1 MTLYDWPRAAAF
13 GRVIPKTKIYEHAGA
28 NTALKDLFVR
38 EVDQIVWSHK
48 LAPETVNLAAT
59 KQVAE
64 IQVFRITARTATLD
78 REVLRAIDK
87 AIPFPLIFEVAH
99 GGRVRLAAAYK
110 RPSEADSARWVVG
123 DYFQG
128 DWLPEDAARTP
139 LPVALNMG
147 ALYERLLEPLVA
159 GQTARLV
166 PGMGEA
172 PQTPFAPAEADRPV
186 SLEERIAQAEAIKAQ
201 AREVERIKAR
211 LGREKQFN
219 KRVAINA
226 ELRAA
231 KQELERLT
239 AGNRSAAMTN
249 EYEDEHGQA
258 EDAQPRPE
266 PGQHREDPRVVPR
279 LRDRGAGRGNGGR
292 APGGGLRS
300 AASGAERPYRGRAAG
315 AVSAGLAREAG
326 GFGAGERA
334 NRKDIAPLPR
344 GKRGIRYHAKPV
356 HRRR

>member
-48 LAPETVNLAAT
+48 LAPETVNLEAT
-59 KQVAE
+59 RQVAE

-78 REVLRAIDK
+78 RDVLRAIDK

-99 GGRVRLAAAYK
+99 DGRVRLAAAYK
-110 RPSEADSARWVVG
+110 RPSEADSTRWVVG
-123 DYFQG
+123 DYFWG
-128 DWLPEDAARTP
+128 DWLPEGTPRAP

-172 PQTPFAPAEADRPV
+172 PQTPFTPAEPDRSVP
-186 SLEERIAQAEAIKAQ
+186 LEERIARAEAIERQ

-211 LGREKQFN
+211 LAREKQFN

-226 ELRAA
+226 GLRAA
-231 KQELERLT
+231 KQELERL
-239 AGNRSAAMTN
+239 AGAQPGAAVTN
-249 EYEDEHGQA
+249 E
-258 EDAQPRPE
+258 
-266 PGQHREDPRVVPR
+266 
-279 LRDRGAGRGNGGR
+279 
-292 APGGGLRS
+292 
-300 AASGAERPYRGRAAG
+300 
-315 AVSAGLAREAG
+315 
-326 GFGAGERA
+326 
-334 NRKDIAPLPR
+334 
-344 GKRGIRYHAKPV
+344 
-356 HRRR
+356 

>member
-13 GRVIPKTKIYEHAGA
+13 GRVIPKTKIYEYAGA
-28 NTALKDLFVR
+28 NTGLKDLFVR

-110 RPSEADSARWVVG
+110 RPNEADSARWVVG

-128 DWLPEDAARTP
+128 DWLPVDAPRTP

-159 GQTARLV
+159 GQTARLI
-166 PGMGEA
+166 PGIGEA
-172 PQTPFAPAEADRPV
+172 PQTPFTPAEADRPV

-201 AREVERIKAR
+201 TREVERIKAR
-211 LGREKQFN
+211 LAREKQFN

-231 KQELERLT
+231 K
-239 AGNRSAAMTN
+239 
-249 EYEDEHGQA
+249 EYLAKLSGGTYGQA
-258 EDAQPRPE
+258 Q
-266 PGQHREDPRVVPR
+266 
-279 LRDRGAGRGNGGR
+279 
-292 APGGGLRS
+292 
-300 AASGAERPYRGRAAG
+300 
-315 AVSAGLAREAG
+315 
-326 GFGAGERA
+326 
-334 NRKDIAPLPR
+334 
-344 GKRGIRYHAKPV
+344 
-356 HRRR
+356 

>member
-1 MTLYDWPRAAAF
+1 MTLYDWPRATAF

-28 NTALKDLFVR
+28 NTILKDLFVR

-64 IQVFRITARTATLD
+64 IQVFRITARTASLD
-78 REVLRAIDK
+78 PTVLRAIDK

-99 GGRVRLAAAYK
+99 SGRVRLAAAYK

-128 DWLPEDAARTP
+128 EWLPEDAARAP

-159 GQTARLV
+159 GQTARLI
-166 PGMGEA
+166 PGVASGFGEA
-172 PQTPFAPAEADRPV
+172 PQTSLTPAEAERPL

-201 AREVERIKAR
+201 TREVERIKAR

-231 KQELERLT
+231 KQELERLNGTNPGT
-239 AGNRSAAMTN
+239 AVTN
-249 EYEDEHGQA
+249 D
-258 EDAQPRPE
+258 
-266 PGQHREDPRVVPR
+266 
-279 LRDRGAGRGNGGR
+279 
-292 APGGGLRS
+292 
-300 AASGAERPYRGRAAG
+300 
-315 AVSAGLAREAG
+315 
-326 GFGAGERA
+326 
-334 NRKDIAPLPR
+334 
-344 GKRGIRYHAKPV
+344 
-356 HRRR
+356 

>member
-1 MTLYDWPRAAAF
+1 MTLYDWPRASGF
-13 GRVIPKTKIYEHAGA
+13 GRVIPKNKIYEHAGA
-28 NTALKDLFVR
+28 NTSLKDLFVR
-38 EVDQIVWSHK
+38 EVDQIIWSHK

-78 REVLRAIDK
+78 RDVLRAIDR
-87 AIPFPLIFEVAH
+87 AIPFPLIFEVIY

-123 DYFQG
+123 DYFEG

-159 GQTARLV
+159 GQTARLI

-172 PQTPFAPAEADRPV
+172 PQTPFARAATDRSV

-201 AREVERIKAR
+201 TREVERIKAR
-211 LGREKQFN
+211 LARVKQFN

-239 AGNRSAAMTN
+239 AGHAGAAVTN
-249 EYEDEHGQA
+249 E
-258 EDAQPRPE
+258 
-266 PGQHREDPRVVPR
+266 
-279 LRDRGAGRGNGGR
+279 
-292 APGGGLRS
+292 
-300 AASGAERPYRGRAAG
+300 
-315 AVSAGLAREAG
+315 
-326 GFGAGERA
+326 
-334 NRKDIAPLPR
+334 
-344 GKRGIRYHAKPV
+344 
-356 HRRR
+356 

>member
-13 GRVIPKTKIYEHAGA
+13 GRVIPKNKIYEHAGA
-28 NTALKDLFVR
+28 NTGLKDLFVR

-48 LAPETVNLAAT
+48 LAPETVNLVAT

-64 IQVFRITARTATLD
+64 IQVFRLTARTATLD
-78 REVLRAIDK
+78 TSVLRAIDK

-110 RPSEADSARWVVG
+110 RQSLNSRGEADSARWVVG

-128 DWLPEDAARTP
+128 DWLPEDAPRTP
-139 LPVALNMG
+139 LPVSLNMG

-159 GQTARLV
+159 GQTARLIPGAATGFGEV
-166 PGMGEA
+166 PQG
-172 PQTPFAPAEADRPV
+172 PLTPAEAERPL
-186 SLEERIAQAEAIKAQ
+186 SLDERIAQAEEIKAQ
-201 AREVERIKAR
+201 TREVERIAAR

-239 AGNRSAAMTN
+239 GAPPRTAVTN
-249 EYEDEHGQA
+249 D
-258 EDAQPRPE
+258 
-266 PGQHREDPRVVPR
+266 
-279 LRDRGAGRGNGGR
+279 
-292 APGGGLRS
+292 
-300 AASGAERPYRGRAAG
+300 
-315 AVSAGLAREAG
+315 
-326 GFGAGERA
+326 
-334 NRKDIAPLPR
+334 
-344 GKRGIRYHAKPV
+344 
-356 HRRR
+356 

>member
-1 MTLYDWPRAAAF
+1 MNLYDWPRAAAF
-13 GRVIPKTKIYEHAGA
+13 GRVIPKNKVYEHAGA
-28 NTALKDLFVR
+28 NTGLKELFVR

-78 REVLRAIDK
+78 RDVLRAIDK

-110 RPSEADSARWVVG
+110 RRSEADSARWVVG
-123 DYFQG
+123 DYFEG
-128 DWLPEDAARTP
+128 DWQPEEASRAP
-139 LPVALNMG
+139 PPVALNMG
-147 ALYERLLEPLVA
+147 TLYEQLLAPLVE

-166 PGMGEA
+166 SGMGEA
-172 PQTPFAPAEADRPV
+172 PQAPLSPVASEPPV
-186 SLEERIAQAEAIKAQ
+186 SLEERIAQAETIKTQ

-211 LGREKQFN
+211 LRREKQFN

-239 AGNRSAAMTN
+239 ARNLGAA
-249 EYEDEHGQA
+249 
-258 EDAQPRPE
+258 
-266 PGQHREDPRVVPR
+266 VPN
-279 LRDRGAGRGNGGR
+279 D
-292 APGGGLRS
+292 
-300 AASGAERPYRGRAAG
+300 
-315 AVSAGLAREAG
+315 
-326 GFGAGERA
+326 
-334 NRKDIAPLPR
+334 
-344 GKRGIRYHAKPV
+344 
-356 HRRR
+356 

>member
-13 GRVIPKTKIYEHAGA
+13 GRVVPKNKIYEHAGA
-28 NTALKDLFVR
+28 NTGLKDIFVR
-38 EVDQIVWSHK
+38 EVDQIVWSYK

-64 IQVFRITARTATLD
+64 IQVFRLTARTATLD
-78 REVLRAIDK
+78 AQVLRAIDK

-99 GGRVRLAAAYK
+99 SGRVRLAAAYK
-110 RPSEADSARWVVG
+110 RPSGADGARWVVG

-128 DWLPEDAARTP
+128 DWLSDNAPRAS

-159 GQTARLV
+159 GQTARLI
-166 PGMGEA
+166 PASGEA
-172 PQTPFAPAEADRPV
+172 PQTPVTPAEPERPV
-186 SLEERIAQAEAIKAQ
+186 SLEARIAQAEAITAQ
-201 AREVERIKAR
+201 TREVERIKAR

-239 AGNRSAAMTN
+239 QG
-249 EYEDEHGQA
+249 H
-258 EDAQPRPE
+258 P
-266 PGQHREDPRVVPR
+266 
-279 LRDRGAGRGNGGR
+279 
-292 APGGGLRS
+292 
-300 AASGAERPYRGRAAG
+300 RAA
-315 AVSAGLAREAG
+315 VT
-326 GFGAGERA
+326 
-334 NRKDIAPLPR
+334 ND
-344 GKRGIRYHAKPV
+344 
-356 HRRR
+356 

>member
-13 GRVIPKTKIYEHAGA
+13 GRVIPKSKIYEHAGA

-59 KQVAE
+59 RQVAE

-78 REVLRAIDK
+78 RDVLRAIDK

-128 DWLPEDAARTP
+128 DWLPEDAARAP

-147 ALYERLLEPLVA
+147 ALYKRLLEPLVA
-159 GQTARLV
+159 GQTARLI

-172 PQTPFAPAEADRPV
+172 PTPFTPAETDRSV
-186 SLEERIAQAEAIKAQ
+186 SLEERIARAEAIERQ

-211 LGREKQFN
+211 LAREKQFN

-231 KQELERLT
+231 KQELERL
-239 AGNRSAAMTN
+239 AGVHSGAAVTN
-249 EYEDEHGQA
+249 E
-258 EDAQPRPE
+258 
-266 PGQHREDPRVVPR
+266 
-279 LRDRGAGRGNGGR
+279 
-292 APGGGLRS
+292 
-300 AASGAERPYRGRAAG
+300 
-315 AVSAGLAREAG
+315 
-326 GFGAGERA
+326 
-334 NRKDIAPLPR
+334 
-344 GKRGIRYHAKPV
+344 
-356 HRRR
+356 

>member
-13 GRVIPKTKIYEHAGA
+13 GRVIPKNKIYEHAGA

-64 IQVFRITARTATLD
+64 IQVFRITARTVTLD
-78 REVLRAIDK
+78 RAVLRAIDK

-99 GGRVRLAAAYK
+99 AGRVKLAAAYK

-128 DWLPEDAARTP
+128 GWLAEDAPRTL

-172 PQTPFAPAEADRPV
+172 SQTRFTPAEAEKPV

-201 AREVERIKAR
+201 AQEVERIKAR
-211 LGREKQFN
+211 LAREKQFN
-219 KRVAINA
+219 KRVALNA
-226 ELRAA
+226 ELRVA
-231 KQELERLT
+231 KQQLDRL
-239 AGNRSAAMTN
+239 SAMNSGIAA
-249 EYEDEHGQA
+249 H
-258 EDAQPRPE
+258 AQ
-266 PGQHREDPRVVPR
+266 
-279 LRDRGAGRGNGGR
+279 
-292 APGGGLRS
+292 
-300 AASGAERPYRGRAAG
+300 
-315 AVSAGLAREAG
+315 
-326 GFGAGERA
+326 
-334 NRKDIAPLPR
+334 RKKNPNN
-344 GKRGIRYHAKPV
+344 KEKQ
-356 HRRR
+356 

>member
-13 GRVIPKTKIYEHAGA
+13 GRVIPKNKIYEHAGA
-28 NTALKDLFVR
+28 NTGLKDLFVR

-78 REVLRAIDK
+78 HDVLRAIDK

-110 RPSEADSARWVVG
+110 RQSLNSRGEADSARWVVG

-128 DWLPEDAARTP
+128 DWLPEDAPRTT
-139 LPVALNMG
+139 LPVVLNMG
-147 ALYERLLEPLVA
+147 ALYARLLEPLVA
-159 GQTARLV
+159 GQMAKLV

-172 PQTPFAPAEADRPV
+172 PQTPFAPADAERPV
-186 SLEERIAQAEAIKAQ
+186 SLEERIARAEAIKEQ
-201 AREVERIKAR
+201 TREVERIKAR

-239 AGNRSAAMTN
+239 G
-249 EYEDEHGQA
+249 G
-258 EDAQPRPE
+258 QPR
-266 PGQHREDPRVVPR
+266 
-279 LRDRGAGRGNGGR
+279 
-292 APGGGLRS
+292 
-300 AASGAERPYRGRAAG
+300 AAI
-315 AVSAGLAREAG
+315 L
-326 GFGAGERA
+326 
-334 NRKDIAPLPR
+334 DD
-344 GKRGIRYHAKPV
+344 
-356 HRRR
+356 

>member
-1 MTLYDWPRAAAF
+1 MTLYDWPRASAF

-28 NTALKDLFVR
+28 NTGLKDLFVR

-59 KQVAE
+59 KQVSE

-87 AIPFPLIFEVAH
+87 AIPFPLIFEVTH

-128 DWLPEDAARTP
+128 EWLSEDAPRVL

-147 ALYERLLEPLVA
+147 ALYERLLEPLVT
-159 GQTARLV
+159 GQTARLIRDL
-166 PGMGEA
+166 GQT
-172 PQTPFAPAEADRPV
+172 PQTPFTPAEVERPV
-186 SLEERIAQAEAIKAQ
+186 SLEERIAQAEAIERQ

-211 LGREKQFN
+211 LWREKQFN

-239 AGNRSAAMTN
+239 ARN
-249 EYEDEHGQA
+249 
-258 EDAQPRPE
+258 
-266 PGQHREDPRVVPR
+266 
-279 LRDRGAGRGNGGR
+279 
-292 APGGGLRS
+292 
-300 AASGAERPYRGRAAG
+300 AG
-315 AVSAGLAREAG
+315 AAVP
-326 GFGAGERA
+326 
-334 NRKDIAPLPR
+334 ND
-344 GKRGIRYHAKPV
+344 
-356 HRRR
+356 

>member
-1 MTLYDWPRAAAF
+1 MTLYDWPRAAGF
-13 GRVIPKTKIYEHAGA
+13 GRVIPKNKIYEHAGA
-28 NTALKDLFVR
+28 NTSVKDLFVR

-59 KQVAE
+59 KQVVE

-78 REVLRAIDK
+78 RDVLRAIDK
-87 AIPFPLIFEVAH
+87 AIPFPLIFEVVH

-123 DYFQG
+123 DYFEG
-128 DWLPEDAARTP
+128 DWLTEDAPRAA

-166 PGMGEA
+166 TGLGEA
-172 PQTPFAPAEADRPV
+172 PQTFFTSAEAERPV

-231 KQELERLT
+231 KQELERLMG
-239 AGNRSAAMTN
+239 AQPGVAVTN
-249 EYEDEHGQA
+249 E
-258 EDAQPRPE
+258 
-266 PGQHREDPRVVPR
+266 
-279 LRDRGAGRGNGGR
+279 
-292 APGGGLRS
+292 
-300 AASGAERPYRGRAAG
+300 
-315 AVSAGLAREAG
+315 
-326 GFGAGERA
+326 
-334 NRKDIAPLPR
+334 
-344 GKRGIRYHAKPV
+344 
-356 HRRR
+356 

>member
-1 MTLYDWPRAAAF
+1 MTLYDWPRASAF
-13 GRVIPKTKIYEHAGA
+13 GRVIPKNKIYEHAGA
-28 NTALKDLFVR
+28 NTGLKDLFVR
-38 EVDQIVWSHK
+38 EVDQITWSHK

-78 REVLRAIDK
+78 TSVLRAIDK

-99 GGRVRLAAAYK
+99 RGRVRLAAAYK
-110 RPSEADSARWVVG
+110 RPSEADSTRWVVG

-128 DWLPEDAARTP
+128 DWLPEDALRAP

-147 ALYERLLEPLVA
+147 ALYERLLALLVA
-159 GQTARLV
+159 GQTARLI
-166 PGMGEA
+166 PGIASGFGEA
-172 PQTPFAPAEADRPV
+172 PQTPFTPAEADRPL

-201 AREVERIKAR
+201 TREVERIKAR

-239 AGNRSAAMTN
+239 ARN
-249 EYEDEHGQA
+249 
-258 EDAQPRPE
+258 
-266 PGQHREDPRVVPR
+266 
-279 LRDRGAGRGNGGR
+279 
-292 APGGGLRS
+292 
-300 AASGAERPYRGRAAG
+300 AG
-315 AVSAGLAREAG
+315 AAVP
-326 GFGAGERA
+326 
-334 NRKDIAPLPR
+334 ND
-344 GKRGIRYHAKPV
+344 
-356 HRRR
+356 